1 MTYPLVETKKLKKY
15 FSTAG
20 GDLHAVDGI
29 DIAIN
34 KGKTLGVVG
43 ESGCGKTTLGRV
55 ILRLIEAT
63 SGEILFNGDDILKYN
78 AKKVK
83 DMRKN
88 MQVIFQ
94 DPYASLNPRKTV
106 GEIISEPLKI
116 YKLCASKKEREQ
128 KVKELMDLVGLTERL
143 INIYPHELDGGRRQR
158 IGIAKALA
166 LGPRFI
172 VCDEP
177 VSALDVSIQ
186 AQILN
191 LLMDLQ
197 DEMGL
202 TYMFISHDL
211 SVIKHIS
218 DEIMVMYL
226 GQCVEKTTSREL
238 FQSPLHPYTKA
249 LLDAILVPSLES
261 RNQKREIIKGEVASP
276 INPKPGCRFAQ
287 RCKHVKPEC
296 TLEDIELVEVSENH
310 SVRCILYNNN

>member
-1 MTYPLVETKKLKKY
+1 MTYPLIKTKKLKKY
-15 FSTAG
+15 YSTAD

-29 DIAIN
+29 DLTIN

-63 SGEILFNGDDILKYN
+63 SGEVLFDGDNILKYN
-78 AKKVK
+78 AKQMKN
-83 DMRKN
+83 MRKN
-88 MQVIFQ
+88 MQIIFQ
-94 DPYASLNPRKTV
+94 DPYASLNPRRTV
-106 GEIISEPLKI
+106 GEIISEPLI
-116 YKLCASKKEREQ
+116 VYKLYINKKEREE
-128 KVKELMDLVGLTERL
+128 KVKELMELVGLSERL
-143 INIYPHELDGGRRQR
+143 INVYPHELDGGRRQR
-158 IGIAKALA
+158 IGIARALS
-166 LGPRFI
+166 LNPQFI

-226 GQCVEKTTSREL
+226 GQCVEKTTSNEL
-238 FQSPLHPYTKA
+238 FQNPLHPYTKA
-249 LLDAILVPSLES
+249 LLEAILIPSLEC
-261 RNQKREIIKGEVASP
+261 RKKRREIIEGEVASP
-276 INPKPGCRFAQ
+276 INLKPACRFAQ
-287 RCKHVKPEC
+287 RCKYVKAEC
-296 TLEDIELVEVSENH
+296 TTNDIELVEVSEGH
-310 SVRCILYNNN
+310 SVRCILYN